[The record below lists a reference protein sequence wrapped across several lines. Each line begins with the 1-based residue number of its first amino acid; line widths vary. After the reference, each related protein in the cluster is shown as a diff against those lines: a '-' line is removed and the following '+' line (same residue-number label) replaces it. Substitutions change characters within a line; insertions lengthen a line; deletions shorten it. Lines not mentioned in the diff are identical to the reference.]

1 MRTTRSR
8 SNLCTVMIRKTKLLQ
23 VTEEA
28 NILQQATGGVFAT
41 R

>member
-8 SNLCTVMIRKTKLLQ
+8 SSLCTVMIRKTEVRQ
-23 VTEEA
+23 VAEEA
-28 NILQQATGGVFAT
+28 NILQQAAGGAFAT